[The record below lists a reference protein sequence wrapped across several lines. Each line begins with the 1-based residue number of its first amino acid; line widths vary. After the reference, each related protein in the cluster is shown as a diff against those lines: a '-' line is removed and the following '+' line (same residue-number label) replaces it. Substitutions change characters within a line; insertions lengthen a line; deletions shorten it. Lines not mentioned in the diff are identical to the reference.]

1 MQSRLCAHE
10 IVIASAECESRH
22 NSSPGQG
29 ASDPAG
35 TDRGGVL
42 SRWLGQTVSDG
53 RPAKQQ
59 LDLGHHS
66 QDDGLVAE
74 RVPDRPEGRRI
85 VGLTVIP
92 TLPAPLEVISG
103 RSPDAHRHH
112 VREHRAGGD
121 AGSDV
126 VETVPSGSLSLR
138 L

>member
-1 MQSRLCAHE
+1 MIHGIIHGRDWECRTRPTW
-10 IVIASAECESRH
+10 IVATYCL
-22 NSSPGQG
+22 
-29 ASDPAG
+29 
-35 TDRGGVL
+35 RG
-42 SRWLGQTVSDG
+42 LGRRFPTG

-59 LDLGHHS
+59 LDLGHHR

-74 RVPDRPEGRRI
+74 RVPDRPEARRI